1 MKMSMSYLSRDDIQ
15 IRITIKPTDK
25 YLCQATVIFFGVIET
40 HGWRVMK
47 STKMHERFGE
57 YLWVQGPRI
66 PWGKKAYKEIVYIN
80 DKRTWEL
87 IHEMIYDAYAMKR
100 SNEDSHEA
108 TQGTESGELAKSEEL
123 NPDDIP
129 F

>member
-1 MKMSMSYLSRDDIQ
+1 MSMSYLSRDDIQ
-15 IRITIKPTDK
+15 VRIVIKGTDK

-108 TQGTESGELAKSEEL
+108 TQGTERDELTKSEEV

>member
-1 MKMSMSYLSRDDIQ
+1 MSYLSRDDIQ

-25 YLCQATVIFFGVIET
+25 YLCQATVIFFGVIEKN
-40 HGWRVMK
+40 GWGVMK

-100 SNEDSHEA
+100 SNEDSHEV
-108 TQGTESGELAKSEEL
+108 TQGTERDELTKSEEV

>member
-1 MKMSMSYLSRDDIQ
+1 MSMSYLSRDDIQ
-15 IRITIKPTDK
+15 IRIVIKDTEK
-25 YLCQATVIFFGVIET
+25 YLCRATVIFFGVIET

-57 YLWVQGPRI
+57 YLWIQGPRI
-66 PWGKKAYKEIVYIN
+66 QFGLNKYKEIVYIN

-100 SNEDSHEA
+100 SSKEGYEA
-108 TQGTESGELAKSEEL
+108 TQETKSVESKKSEEV
-123 NPDDIP
+123 NDDDIV

>member
-1 MKMSMSYLSRDDIQ
+1 
-15 IRITIKPTDK
+15 
-25 YLCQATVIFFGVIET
+25 
-40 HGWRVMK
+40 MK

-66 PWGKKAYKEIVYIN
+66 PWSKKAYKEIVYIN

-87 IHEMIYDAYAMKR
+87 IHEMIYDAYSMKR
-100 SNEDSHEA
+100 SNKDDEEVI
-108 TQGTESGELAKSEEL
+108 QGKESVESTNSEEV

>member
-1 MKMSMSYLSRDDIQ
+1 MSMSYLSRDDIQ
-15 IRITIKPTDK
+15 VRIVIKDTDK

-66 PWGKKAYKEIVYIN
+66 PWSKKAYKEIVYIN

-87 IHEMIYDAYAMKR
+87 IHEMIYDAYSMKR
-100 SNEDSHEA
+100 SNKDDEEVI
-108 TQGTESGELAKSEEL
+108 QGKESVESTNSEEV